1 MSDLLGACIE
11 AGDLIPYSDSA
22 QEGGGWI
29 LVVPKWSGS
38 SWSRSWAGSSS
49 SSSWSSSGSYVV
61 SSSSWSE

>member
-11 AGDLIPYSDSA
+11 AGDLTPYSDSA

-38 SWSRSWAGSSS
+38 RSRAGSWSWT
-49 SSSWSSSGSYVV
+49 Y
-61 SSSSWSE
+61 